1 MLLAKKDA
9 AGEIFSQ
16 LEVGGRSD
24 LDNHRNVGVQ
34 VYCNLHRYVCL
45 VG

>member
-24 LDNHRNVGVQ
+24 LDNHRNVGGTCSAICIGMCV
-34 VYCNLHRYVCL
+34 
-45 VG
+45 